1 MIICSKI
8 FLGGHAPLD
17 PLATSM
23 PSLYKPTWQLSR
35 MRASLSY
42 LLSSPQVRE
51 CSWFWRVSE
60 LPQHS
65 HQRLCWRHWAAPS
78 GRKGRSPHFRLRPTC
93 WQSREGWWFYIQ
105 IILAKMRWGDI

>member
-1 MIICSKI
+1 MFDFRRIILFCLGYRISSHKMIICSKI

-35 MRASLSY
+35 MRASLISY

-65 HQRLCWRHWAAPS
+65 HQRLC
-78 GRKGRSPHFRLRPTC
+78 
-93 WQSREGWWFYIQ
+93 
-105 IILAKMRWGDI
+105 